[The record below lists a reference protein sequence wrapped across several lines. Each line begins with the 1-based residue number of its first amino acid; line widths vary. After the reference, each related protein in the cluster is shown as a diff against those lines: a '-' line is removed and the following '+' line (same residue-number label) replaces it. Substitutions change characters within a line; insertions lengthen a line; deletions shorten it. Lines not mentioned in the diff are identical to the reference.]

1 MYERKGEPHFAAFFH
16 CDAKSETI
24 IYQAGLRT
32 YINQVPIGHSIHSVS
47 DTQSV
52 NYTFILV
59 KLFRRKLLELVL
71 NGKFRQAGARGPWRA
86 FLVTNMEKGQL
97 IFTGTSQLI
106 MN

>member
-1 MYERKGEPHFAAFFH
+1 MHGSWLSFLPTCLFIAATDFETQQQVYERKGEPHFAAFFH

-32 YINQVPIGHSIHSVS
+32 YINQVPIGHGIHSVS

-59 KLFRRKLLELVL
+59 KLF
-71 NGKFRQAGARGPWRA
+71 
-86 FLVTNMEKGQL
+86 
-97 IFTGTSQLI
+97 
-106 MN
+106 